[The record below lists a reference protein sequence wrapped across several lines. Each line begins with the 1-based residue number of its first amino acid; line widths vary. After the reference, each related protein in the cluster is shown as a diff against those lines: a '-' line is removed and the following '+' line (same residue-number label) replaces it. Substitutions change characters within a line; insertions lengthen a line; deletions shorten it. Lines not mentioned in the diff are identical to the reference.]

1 MRSLAVKLDENMA
14 RAHARLLSQHGYE
27 VDRVQDEGLSGASDE
42 RVWQE
47 VVKED
52 RIFITLDLDFSD
64 IRRFPPG
71 SHPGLLLLRPESKG
85 RQAVIAVL
93 RRVLQ
98 EHRLEDFRGCLV
110 VADPRRTRVRRSAPK
125 DLR

>member
-14 RAHARLLSQHGYE
+14 RAHAGLLSQHGYE

-93 RRVLQ
+93 HRVLQ
-98 EHRLEDFRGCLV
+98 EHRLEEFRGCLV
-110 VADPRRTRVRRSAPK
+110 VADPRRTRLRRS
-125 DLR
+125 